1 MYAFWRSSFKVF
13 RFIGIIFNLF
23 LIILFFDY
31 KNLDLGF
38 SMLATLFVSIISV
51 FPDSIQD
58 FFINIFGKIKESI
71 LGVYNKLKDL
81 LAKFIDYT
89 MEEEPKVKETPVK
102 GKSIIKETPNVDTPS
117 QTPKITKDLGDAKRS
132 TWKFPWNKSEPIDT
146 EPKDSLRAM
155 YKGTKEGEV
164 SDSGYG
170 YTYYI
175 IAGVVLIVSGFAI
188 YYYWDNIT
196 NLFKKGGDKGKGRET
211 FTPESQ
217 PSSYVSEASD
227 PLKEYPERY
236 LRYFSR
242 KLANL
247 SEQVNNRAK
256 ELYNSG
262 TNLFTNPFKRDAGP
276 LIPRREFDESF
287 IPPQG
292 NIPAV
297 CCEARDYLYPER
309 SLHQMGESLLCLLIV
324 KLLDLL
330 MFLIIEG

>member
-1 MYAFWRSSFKVF
+1 
-13 RFIGIIFNLF
+13 
-23 LIILFFDY
+23 
-31 KNLDLGF
+31 
-38 SMLATLFVSIISV
+38 
-51 FPDSIQD
+51 
-58 FFINIFGKIKESI
+58 
-71 LGVYNKLKDL
+71 
-81 LAKFIDYT
+81 
-89 MEEEPKVKETPVK
+89 MEEEPKVKEKVLPSVK
-102 GKSIIKETPNVDTPS
+102 ENPTIGSTS
-117 QTPKITKDLGDAKRS
+117 QSPKITKDLGDAKRS
-132 TWKFPWNKSEPIDT
+132 TWKFPWDKSEPIDT

-175 IAGVVLIVSGFAI
+175 IAGVVIIASGFI
-188 YYYWDNIT
+188 VYYYWDNIT
-196 NLFKKGGDKGKGRET
+196 NLFKKGDDKGKGRET
-211 FTPESQ
+211 FTFDPQ
-217 PSSYVSEASD
+217 TGDYVSTSSGSEPSI
-227 PLKEYPERY
+227 PGKYYPEGF
-236 LRYFSR
+236 LKYFSR
-242 KLANL
+242 KMANM

-297 CCEARDYLYPER
+297 CSEARDYLYPER